1 MIKKIAVLTSGGDS
15 PGMNNAVRA
24 VVKKAISK
32 GMVPYLV
39 YEGFKGL
46 VNNNIVLADSKNVD
60 QYITKGGTHIFSA
73 RLPEFSDDEV
83 AIKGV
88 NNLQSHGIEALIVVG
103 GDGSYKGAKKLSGMG
118 IKCIGLP
125 GTIDNDISS
134 SEFTIGFD
142 TALNTVVDSI
152 DKIRDTAESH
162 ARCSIVEIMGRHCP
176 DLSIFAAIATGA
188 EVLVTS
194 DNPMQKEEVLKS
206 VISARENGHRSI
218 IVAVAEKVYPD
229 IINTP
234 LSELASYIQ
243 SNSGIETRATVLGHL
258 QRGGKPTAMER
269 ILATRMAAYAI
280 DLILDNKTG
289 RVVGNKGL
297 QLIDYEIDMSL
308 DLPREKRKELI
319 DLCNEINS
327 K

>member
-24 VVKKAISK
+24 VVKKALSK
-32 GMVPYLV
+32 GLEPYLV

-46 VNNNIVLADSKNVD
+46 VENNIVLADPRSVD
-60 QYITKGGTHIFSA
+60 QYITKGGTHIYSA
-73 RLPEFSDDEV
+73 RLPEFANDEV
-83 AIKGV
+83 ALKGV
-88 NNLQSHGIEALIVVG
+88 KNLKERGIEALIVVG
-103 GDGSYKGAKKLSGMG
+103 GDGSYKGARKLSGMG
-118 IKCIGLP
+118 INCIGLP

-134 SEFTIGFD
+134 SEITIGFD
-142 TALNTVVDSI
+142 TALNTVVESI

-188 EVLVTS
+188 ELLITS
-194 DNPMQKEEVLKS
+194 ENPMQKEEVLEK
-206 VISARENGHRSI
+206 VILARKNGHRSI

-229 IINTP
+229 IINIS

-243 SNSGIETRATVLGHL
+243 SNSQIETRATILGHV
-258 QRGGKPTAMER
+258 QRGGNPTAMER
-269 ILATRMAAYAI
+269 VMATRMASYSI
-280 DLILDNKTG
+280 ELLLENKTG
-289 RVVGNKGL
+289 RVIGNKGL
-297 QLIDYEIDMSL
+297 ELFDYDIDDSL
-308 DLPREKRKELI
+308 SIPREKREDLI
-319 DLCNEINS
+319 NLSNEINS